1 MSLIEVK
8 GLTKSYGDVHAVRG
22 LDLTIE
28 QGEIFSILGPNGA
41 GKTTTVEILE
51 GFRNRDSGSISVLG
65 FDPSTKGQQSRE
77 WRNRIGIVLQ
87 TSADAGDLTVFET
100 INHFS
105 GYYSNPRDVE
115 EVIHSVGLQDK
126 RDALIRNL
134 SGGQRRRLD
143 VALGIIGNPELLF
156 LDEPTTG
163 FDPEAR
169 RAFWSLI
176 KKLRSD
182 GATILLTTHY
192 LDEAEALADRVAVI
206 NKGVIVEISTPAELG
221 GRATSQ
227 ATVQWRDGDQIKSEK
242 TDNFRRGG
250 LEIRQFARQRESVV
264 FTLLFPVIL
273 LAIFGSVFQDTIA
286 PGVTFSQYFVAGMIA
301 SGLVNT
307 GFQALAITIPMERDV
322 GALKRLRGT
331 PMPASSYFIGKTIL
345 IFVSMVIQILLLLGF
360 GIAFFGLNMP
370 TDSSKWLTFTWL
382 VLLGSACSTALGI
395 AFSIVPKSGRGAS
408 AVVSP
413 IVIILQFF
421 SGVFF
426 VFTQLPGWMQQVAA
440 IFPLKWLTQGMRS
453 VFLPDSF
460 ASQEVAK
467 SWELQTTFLVLAVWL
482 IIGIF
487 FSVRKFKWDR
497 D

>member
-22 LDLTIE
+22 VDLTIE

-51 GFRNRDSGSISVLG
+51 GFRVRDSGSVSVLG
-65 FDPSTKGQQSRE
+65 FDPNTKGHQSRE
-77 WRNRIGIVLQ
+77 WRDRIGIVLQ
-87 TSADAGDLTVFET
+87 SSSDAGDLTVLET

-115 EVIHSVGLQDK
+115 EVIHSVGLK
-126 RDALIRNL
+126 EKESALIRNL

-143 VALGIIGNPELLF
+143 VALGIIGNPELIF

-176 KKLRSD
+176 KQLRND

-242 TDNFRRGG
+242 SDNPTTLVASLASRFNGEVPELIVTRPSLEDIYLEMIGG
-250 LEIRQFARQRESVV
+250 VHE
-264 FTLLFPVIL
+264 
-273 LAIFGSVFQDTIA
+273 
-286 PGVTFSQYFVAGMIA
+286 
-301 SGLVNT
+301 
-307 GFQALAITIPMERDV
+307 
-322 GALKRLRGT
+322 
-331 PMPASSYFIGKTIL
+331 
-345 IFVSMVIQILLLLGF
+345 
-360 GIAFFGLNMP
+360 
-370 TDSSKWLTFTWL
+370 
-382 VLLGSACSTALGI
+382 
-395 AFSIVPKSGRGAS
+395 
-408 AVVSP
+408 
-413 IVIILQFF
+413 
-421 SGVFF
+421 
-426 VFTQLPGWMQQVAA
+426 
-440 IFPLKWLTQGMRS
+440 
-453 VFLPDSF
+453 
-460 ASQEVAK
+460 
-467 SWELQTTFLVLAVWL
+467 
-482 IIGIF
+482 
-487 FSVRKFKWDR
+487 
-497 D
+497 